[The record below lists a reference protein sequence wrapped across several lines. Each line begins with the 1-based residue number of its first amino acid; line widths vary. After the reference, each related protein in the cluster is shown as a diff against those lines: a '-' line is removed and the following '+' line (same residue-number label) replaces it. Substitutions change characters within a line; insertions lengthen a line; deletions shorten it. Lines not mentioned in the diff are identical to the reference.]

1 MSDVVKS
8 PDLSKMI
15 GVIVD
20 ERTTIYFK
28 IGTPVEQIKKKVELY
43 KKALEK
49 STNNIVVTHDENL

>member
-8 PDLSKMI
+8 PDLSKMV

-28 IGTPVEQIKKKVELY
+28 IGTPVEKIKRKVELY
-43 KKALEK
+43 KKALAK